1 MISQRATNT
10 ALFRQRKELGIS
22 YVWETKEHVVFEKCE
37 NDEILNDYFLIE
49 NFSTGIIEIT
59 DAEGNQFDKT
69 DRMINLFL
77 LNI

>member
-10 ALFRQRKELGIS
+10 TLFRQRKELGIS

-49 NFSTGIIEIT
+49 NFYTGIIEIT

>member
-10 ALFRQRKELGIS
+10 NLFRQKEQLGIS

-37 NDEILNDYFLIE
+37 SDDILNDYFLLE
-49 NFSTGIIEIT
+49 NFSNGEISVT
-59 DAEGNQFDKT
+59 DSKGNQFDKT
-69 DRMINLFL
+69 DRILNLFL

>member
-10 ALFRQRKELGIS
+10 TLFRKKEQLGIS

-37 NDEILNDYFLIE
+37 SDDILNDYFLIE
-49 NFSTGIIEIT
+49 SFSTGAIEVT
-59 DAEGNQFDKT
+59 DADGNQFEKT

>member
-10 ALFRQRKELGIS
+10 TLFRQKEQLRIS
-22 YVWETKEHVVFEKCE
+22 YVWETREHVVFEKCE
-37 NDEILNDYFLIE
+37 SDDILNDYFLIE
-49 NFSTGIIEIT
+49 NFLTGVIEVT
-59 DAEGNQFDKT
+59 DADGNQFDKT

>member
-10 ALFRQRKELGIS
+10 NLFRQKEQLGIS

-37 NDEILNDYFLIE
+37 SDDILNDYFLIE
-49 NFSTGIIEIT
+49 NFSTGTIEIT
-59 DAEGNQFDKT
+59 DANGNQFEKT
-69 DRMINLFL
+69 ERMINLFL